1 MKGKSD
7 NLSLYQSYNFCMAD
21 NFRVLIVDDHQ
32 EIRTTLRANLEAIET
47 DLDLFDVP
55 SGEEAIVEVVGNGL
69 DLLIADYG
77 LPGLSGIDLY
87 KKLKATYPDMQVIL
101 ITGLEDEEV
110 HQEIADAGAEAFF
123 FKPLKMPEFLNAVR
137 RTMGLDPVEEEED
150 ELPKLTKKILHAD
163 ITSRI
168 ADLRG
173 ELGAISILIIEQTGV
188 ISAETGIVPDTIYQ
202 SHVMPLLLQ
211 TFSST
216 NKISQF
222 LFSSTNKISQFLGKE
237 KPDSVWYFSGEKYD
251 LFWSHI
257 DSNYGMMLITNPIT
271 QNNDLTWVM
280 TTLDLAIQELTEI
293 IQKVTGKSASAKQ
306 KNTKSASTSAKKPK
320 PAAKKSAGKSTKT
333 AKNEE
338 KVAKA
343 ELPKSNNKGSNGSA
357 KSKSTAKKKTK
368 APDPEDSPSEN
379 EVHEFWKAATLEEEI
394 QRIDSPDSLSF
405 DQAQKL
411 GFIPGEE
418 NSGS

>member
-1 MKGKSD
+1 
-7 NLSLYQSYNFCMAD
+7 MAD
-21 NFRVLIVDDHQ
+21 NFRVLLVDDHQ
-32 EIRTTLRANLEAIET
+32 EIRTTLRANLEAMET

-69 DLLIADYG
+69 DLLIADVG
-77 LPGLSGIDLY
+77 LPGLSGIDLF

-110 HQEIADAGAEAFF
+110 HQEIANAGAEAFF

-137 RTMGLDPVEEEED
+137 RTMGLDPIEEEQD

-163 ITSRI
+163 VTSRI

-173 ELGAISILIIEQTGV
+173 ELGAISILIIEQTGI

-202 SHVMPLLLQ
+202 SHVMPLLLG
-211 TFSST
+211 TFSA
-216 NKISQF
+216 
-222 LFSSTNKISQFLGKE
+222 TNKISQFLGKE

-257 DSNYGMMLITNPIT
+257 DSNYGMMVITNPIT

-293 IQKVTGKSASAKQ
+293 IQKVAGKSAPTKK
-306 KNTKSASTSAKKPK
+306 KNTKSASTTEKRSK
-320 PAAKKSAGKSTKT
+320 PATKKDTGKSSK
-333 AKNEE
+333 AAQEE

-343 ELPKSNNKGSNGSA
+343 ELPKSNEKGSNGSA
-357 KSKSTAKKKTK
+357 KEKSTAKKKSK
-368 APDPEDSPSEN
+368 APAPKDSPSEN

-405 DQAQKL
+405 EQAQKL
-411 GFIPGEE
+411 GFIPGGE
-418 NSGS
+418 NSDS